1 MNVRQPDKHGPNVL
15 ASLALVPACHRGALV
30 SPYRRQLL
38 RDVRTESRA
47 IRSDLSA
54 SMLHLVDEDPRETL
68 RRFVAGENVPVGGP
82 FDNIEKAKEAGLAA
96 LTKAMALLN
105 QKPGFRAS
113 RPGKA

>member
-1 MNVRQPDKHGPNVL
+1 MCVNRISTVRTFSRRSRWYRL
-15 ASLALVPACHRGALV
+15 AIEGALV

>member
-1 MNVRQPDKHGPNVL
+1 MSDKMVYVKWWSSILYLEGI
-15 ASLALVPACHRGALV
+15 G
-30 SPYRRQLL
+30 LL
-38 RDVRTESRA
+38 YV
-47 IRSDLSA
+47 
-54 SMLHLVDEDPRETL
+54 LHLVDEDPRETL

-82 FDNIEKAKEAGLAA
+82 FDNIEKAKESGSAA

>member
-1 MNVRQPDKHGPNVL
+1 MSDKTVYVKCGSSILYLEGIGHLYV
-15 ASLALVPACHRGALV
+15 
-30 SPYRRQLL
+30 
-38 RDVRTESRA
+38 
-47 IRSDLSA
+47 
-54 SMLHLVDEDPRETL
+54 LHLVDEDPRETL

-82 FDNIEKAKEAGLAA
+82 FDNIEKAKEAGSAA